1 MTTKINARKLEHQL
15 NIKIFV
21 EIIITSLKKYFKINK
36 IMREKKK
43 DLIRERERERLLKK
57 KKEKKKRV
65 QFLHLSHCTSPLN
78 ELGYPGSFSF

>member
-1 MTTKINARKLEHQL
+1 MTTKINARRLEHQP

-43 DLIRERERERLLKK
+43 
-57 KKEKKKRV
+57 V
-65 QFLHLSHCTSPLN
+65 
-78 ELGYPGSFSF
+78 

>member
-1 MTTKINARKLEHQL
+1 
-15 NIKIFV
+15 
-21 EIIITSLKKYFKINK
+21 
-36 IMREKKK
+36 MREKKK
-43 DLIRERERERLLKK
+43 DLIRERERLLKK